1 MSRIMYIFIVVIQL
15 IMGKG
20 CILTISLKPHL
31 ADFCRH
37 EMRQDK
43 EGNIILSRKTDIGKY
58 IYSNIVTADTPVKGL
73 PVSDPVNFLV
83 PVTGANQYVMKY
95 RFVHVSRWGEEKIQD
110 YIEAEFNLRMRLL
123 FEIGYRKNY
132 TQKQIVESILQ
143 GYNIKNTALNY
154 EAVKKSDYRNNR
166 KNRKIIFDDLQ
177 KSVI

>member
-1 MSRIMYIFIVVIQL
+1 MYIFIVVIQL
-15 IMGKG
+15 IMRKG

-110 YIEAEFNLRMRLL
+110 YIEANLISVCGYYLKLGIGKITRKSRLL
-123 FEIGYRKNY
+123 NPFCRGI
-132 TQKQIVESILQ
+132 IL
-143 GYNIKNTALNY
+143 
-154 EAVKKSDYRNNR
+154 
-166 KNRKIIFDDLQ
+166 KIQ
-177 KSVI
+177 R